1 MLNIGRFGQISLSKK
16 IVKIRI
22 FFAQGNTFVFEFV
35 CGLIYQECSSAW
47 FEISGCLVLM
57 DCLFFHSWHHS
68 VRTLGLIPNDEK
80 SMWLLGD
87 DKGEVQIAFL
97 VSFKLLLPVM

>member
-1 MLNIGRFGQISLSKK
+1 MSLSKSQK
-16 IVKIRI
+16 KHQNSYLFSTKEHR
-22 FFAQGNTFVFEFV
+22 FAFELV

-57 DCLFFHSWHHS
+57 DCLFFHSWQHS

-87 DKGEVQIAFL
+87 DRGEVQIAFL